1 VSHVRMC
8 GVTIQSD
15 DGAIAHYSTNCQ
27 QLGRRF

>member
-1 VSHVRMC
+1 MC
-8 GVTIQSD
+8 RVTIQSD